1 MVQLS
6 GAKRA
11 LETSGKPSTS
21 SPKSRPSRSASGT
34 KSKSPAA
41 AKACWRAREAPS
53 SDRYR
58 ARSWTRP
65 HASTS
70 SSGASRD
77 AKAKPD
83 SEASLQSES
92 NFSRHSMSLEEEDKA
107 PKRDSFVGGNRDSSS
122 MPSTPAVP
130 ARKGSLLT
138 SSLPPGLQHNQGSAE
153 RLTLEERFNVM
164 YESSSSIG
172 ESQTDNESAST
183 VIPDTNQAQPF
194 RAVRPSPRRGTA
206 LAGG

>member
-1 MVQLS
+1 MFVSSTQ
-6 GAKRA
+6 
-11 LETSGKPSTS
+11 STS
-21 SPKSRPSRSASGT
+21 E
-34 KSKSPAA
+34 PALSLT
-41 AKACWRAREAPS
+41 RAHVAFGCVWKVQPPEKDLHLPTVLKR
-53 SDRYR
+53 
-58 ARSWTRP
+58 
-65 HASTS
+65 
-70 SSGASRD
+70 
-77 AKAKPD
+77 KD

-172 ESQTDNESAST
+172 ESQTDNESVST